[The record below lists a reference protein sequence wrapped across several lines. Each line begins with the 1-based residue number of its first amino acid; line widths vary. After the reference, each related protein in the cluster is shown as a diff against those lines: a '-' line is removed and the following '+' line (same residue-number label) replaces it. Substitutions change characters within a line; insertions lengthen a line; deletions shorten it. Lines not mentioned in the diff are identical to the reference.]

1 MTKTDPGQTDGPEEE
16 PQRYSMTS
24 TESGTAPLGAGRR
37 CPWAEHAGPAE
48 LAYHDLEWGVPHHGD
63 RALFELLSLEGA
75 QAGLS
80 WSIVLGRREG
90 YRRAFAGFDPDLLA
104 TWTDEQIDGL
114 LRDAAI
120 IRHRGKIASVVSNAR
135 ALCDLRQEGRDFD
148 GYVWSFTEGVA
159 LQPRHASPSDV
170 PTTTDVA
177 AALGRDLKQRGFR
190 FVGPTIA
197 YAFMQAVGMTND
209 HLTSCFRWA
218 ELAG

>member
-1 MTKTDPGQTDGPEEE
+1 
-16 PQRYSMTS
+16 MTS

-114 LRDAAI
+114 LRDAASNSPPREDRLRSEQRQGPLRPKTGGQGLRRLRLVVHRRSRPATATCLALRCPDDNGRGGGARPRPQTAGFPLCRSDHRLCLHAGGRHDERPPHELLPLGGAGWLSGPPVDGGG
-120 IRHRGKIASVVSNAR
+120 IRG
-135 ALCDLRQEGRDFD
+135 EG
-148 GYVWSFTEGVA
+148 
-159 LQPRHASPSDV
+159 P
-170 PTTTDVA
+170 
-177 AALGRDLKQRGFR
+177 
-190 FVGPTIA
+190 
-197 YAFMQAVGMTND
+197 
-209 HLTSCFRWA
+209 
-218 ELAG
+218 